1 LSDALESRA
10 RARVGAVLNDKWTLE
25 RLLGVGGMAAV
36 YAARHRNGARA
47 AVKLLHPELSRLK
60 DVRERFLRE
69 GYAANRVEHE
79 GVVKVMDDDVVASGE
94 EAGSAYLVME
104 LLEGKS
110 LQSRLEEG
118 PAVGEREFLGIA
130 SAVLEVLE
138 AAHSRGVIHRDLK
151 PENLFLL
158 KADEQAEFERTP
170 RVKVLDFGLARIT
183 DGQTTTAYGLALGTP
198 SFMSP
203 EQAAGKTNEI
213 DGRTDIFA
221 LATTGFRVRTG
232 RRLHEGAGPVD
243 LVSKM
248 ASLPAPPIAT
258 VCPDVSTAFARVI
271 DRALKFKKEDRY
283 ESATAMREDVQRA
296 MGELDG
302 AARTVL
308 SLDVQ
313 PPPASSRRP
322 PRPSKAPARKSLPVL
337 PGRRARH
344 RPSRLPWLVG
354 AAACAAIGIVVWLRW
369 TSTDG
374 PAPEPPA
381 MASGSP
387 AASSAAA
394 ASLADPPP
402 AANVSDAAV
411 QSGASSASVR
421 RPQPLPSAAPPPV
434 RTPTGTRRKPR

>member
-1 LSDALESRA
+1 
-10 RARVGAVLNDKWTLE
+10 VLNDKWTLE
-25 RLLGVGGMAAV
+25 RLIGVGGMAAV

-47 AVKLLHPELSRLK
+47 AVKLLHPELSRLRE
-60 DVRERFLRE
+60 VRERFLRE

-110 LQSRLEEG
+110 LQSRMEEG
-118 PAVGEREFLGIA
+118 PAVSEREFLGIA

-138 AAHSRGVIHRDLK
+138 AAHARGVIHRDLK

-158 KADEQAEFERTP
+158 TPGDQAEFERTP
-170 RVKVLDFGLARIT
+170 RLKVLDFGLARIA

-213 DGRTDIFA
+213 DGRTDLFA
-221 LATTGFRVRTG
+221 LGTTGFRVRTG
-232 RRLHEGAGPVD
+232 RKLHEGAGAVD

-258 VCPDVSTAFARVI
+258 VCRDVSPAFARVI

-296 MGELDG
+296 VEELDG

-313 PPPASSRRP
+313 PPASSRRASTP
-322 PRPSKAPARKSLPVL
+322 AKASPRKSLPVL

-344 RPSRLPWLVG
+344 RPSRTPWLVG
-354 AAACAAIGIVVWLRW
+354 AGACVAVALVVWLRW
-369 TSTDG
+369 TKTDD
-374 PAPEPPA
+374 
-381 MASGSP
+381 ASASP
-387 AASSAAA
+387 ATA
-394 ASLADPPP
+394 ASLADRPL
-402 AANVSDAAV
+402 AGSTLADAAA
-411 QSGASSASVR
+411 SGAPTSTTRPLAAAPTSSAMAP
-421 RPQPLPSAAPPPV
+421 RPPLPPSASAAP
-434 RTPTGTRRKPR
+434 TGTHRKPHDR